1 MLVKQMPIPNV
12 NDYLRNILTE
22 KVEAL
27 LKFNLEKQE
36 LYRQALE
43 VLRTEYKL
51 SKSTQKIEKFL
62 ALGWNEFIEELEK
75 QKIKLDLTQKDKLN
89 VWFRSKQSEAKK
101 LDEGIEQ
108 LIREIDAC
116 VYKLYNLND
125 AEIRLIEAVNN

>member
-1 MLVKQMPIPNV
+1 M
-12 NDYLRNILTE
+12 
-22 KVEAL
+22 
-27 LKFNLEKQE
+27 EKQE